1 MRPTAPQ
8 HPSAADLAAFA
19 LGKLDDTAT
28 DWVSRHLADC
38 PACRAAVEHAPTDSL
53 VNRLRGAVADR
64 VSSPHAATP
73 SL

>member
-1 MRPTAPQ
+1 MNCPQARPLLPALAYGDLP
-8 HPSAADLAAFA
+8 PDGAAA
-19 LGKLDDTAT
+19 LR
-28 DWVSRHLADC
+28 RHLADC